1 MTVKKSKST
10 KKQVIP
16 KDSPGF
22 TASETKLIDQLEVK
36 KKMKHAEK
44 EAVEESKVGNMF
56 KKKKEQNKTDE
67 TEESPTKIL
76 KAKGKKE
83 KKPPKEDDMEVDEN
97 SKVEN
102 KKSKKTSDKIGT
114 AESLTEVT
122 IPGFSAP
129 KVAPKRK
136 HESEE
141 VNGKKAKKVATG
153 ANNDVSKK
161 TLKIERKTKE
171 NPNRYLL
178 SVKAKKLWEDL
189 RREDAT
195 KEKQLALSAELF
207 GLIKGHTQEV
217 SLTVVMANYCNF

>member
-1 MTVKKSKST
+1 MTVKKSKSA
-10 KKQVIP
+10 KKQIIP

-36 KKMKHAEK
+36 KKMKHAKK
-44 EAVEESKVGNMF
+44 EVVEESKVGNMF
-56 KKKKEQNKTDE
+56 KKKKGQEKTDE
-67 TEESPTKIL
+67 AEENPTKAI
-76 KAKGKKE
+76 KVKGKKE
-83 KKPPKEDDMEVDEN
+83 KKPPKEEAMEVDEEED
-97 SKVEN
+97 SEVEI
-102 KKSKKTSDKIGT
+102 KKTKKADKIGT
-114 AESLTEVT
+114 AESLSEVT
-122 IPGFSAP
+122 VPGFSAP

-136 HESEE
+136 YEGEE

-189 RREDAT
+189 RREDTA

-207 GLIKGHTQEV
+207 GLIKGHIQEV
-217 SLTVVMANYCNF
+217 SCRIF